1 MNKVEEVS
9 YNKTSISSNLMICNY
24 ISALPRCQQEES
36 VTAQRASRSESGSGL
51 VARQT
56 QQKLQLEVGKIGYL
70 ASHYTSQAPVTNTT
84 IILFNMVMVLLLTLT
99 GSNTNIYL

>member
-70 ASHYTSQAPVTNTT
+70 ASHYTSQAPVTTT
-84 IILFNMVMVLLLTLT
+84 SIILFNMVMVLLLTLT

>member
-70 ASHYTSQAPVTNTT
+70 ASIYTSQAPVTTTT
-84 IILFNMVMVLLLTLT
+84 ITLFNMVMVLLLTLT